1 MPFVPAVLQPP
12 VLSERP
18 LWFVVEG
25 SGIVVR
31 AEGNTVALPD
41 TPQLALWG
49 LDQRQGHY
57 LGRIDERDCFAIGAG
72 PTQPAAPWAIEG
84 LRALHD
90 RLDEVV
96 FGVAGRAV
104 QIVHFA
110 SVHRFCG
117 RCGTATTR
125 ATSERCLRCPRCEL
139 TVYPRVS
146 PAIIVLVRRGAEAL
160 LARSARFTTGFYSTL
175 AGFVEPGESL
185 EETLRREVRE
195 EVGVEVTNIRY
206 FGSQPWPFPHSL
218 MVGFVADHASG
229 DIVVDG
235 EEIVDARWF
244 RADALPPVPPRLSIA
259 RRLIDAWV
267 GEVTTGGP
275 ASRYPRSSSA

>member
-12 VLSERP
+12 VLSDRP
-18 LWFVVEG
+18 LWFVVKG
-25 SGIVVR
+25 NGIVVR
-31 AEGNTVALPD
+31 PDGDALVLPTTAD
-41 TPQLALWG
+41 LPLWG
-49 LDQRQGHY
+49 LDQGEAHY
-57 LGRIDERDCFAIGAG
+57 LGRIDERDCFAIEAGAVE
-72 PTQPAAPWAIEG
+72 PAAPWAIEG

-104 QIVHFA
+104 QLVHFA

-117 RCGTATTR
+117 RCGTATAR
-125 ATSERCLRCPRCEL
+125 AVSERCMRCPRCEL

-160 LARSARFTTGFYSTL
+160 LARSSRFATGFYSTL

-195 EVGVEVTNIRY
+195 EVGIEIANIRY

-218 MVGFVADHASG
+218 MVGFVADHAGG

-235 EEIVDARWF
+235 KEIEDARWF

-267 GEVTTGGP
+267 GEVTK
-275 ASRYPRSSSA
+275 

>member
-1 MPFVPAVLQPP
+1 MPFVPAILQPP
-12 VLSERP
+12 VLSDRP
-18 LWFVVEG
+18 LWFVVQG
-25 SGIVVR
+25 SGLVVR
-31 AEGNTVALPD
+31 ADGNAVALPD
-41 TPQLALWG
+41 SGDLALWG
-49 LDQRQGHY
+49 LDQRQAHY
-57 LGRIDERDCFAIGAG
+57 LGRLDEQDCFAIDGG
-72 PTQPAAPWAIEG
+72 TVQPAAPWAVEG

-90 RLDEVV
+90 RLDEAV

-117 RCGTATTR
+117 RCGTATAR
-125 ATSERCLRCPRCEL
+125 AVGERCMRCPRCEL

-160 LARSARFTTGFYSTL
+160 LARSARWGRPPAGFYSTL

-185 EETLRREVRE
+185 EQTLRREVRE
-195 EVGVEVTNIRY
+195 EVGVDVTNIRY

-218 MVGFVADHASG
+218 MVAFVADHASG

-235 EEIVDARWF
+235 DEIEDARWF
-244 RADALPPVPPRLSIA
+244 RADALPPVPPHLSIA
-259 RRLIDAWV
+259 RQLIDAWV
-267 GEVTTGGP
+267 GEVTVAGFVPGI
-275 ASRYPRSSSA
+275 S

>member
-1 MPFVPAVLQPP
+1 MPFVPAVVQPAL
-12 VLSERP
+12 LSDRP

-31 AEGNTVALPD
+31 AEGNAVALPTD
-41 TPQLALWG
+41 AELALWG
-49 LDQRQGHY
+49 LDQLQAHY
-57 LGRIDERDCFAIGAG
+57 LGRIDERDCLAIAAGAV
-72 PTQPAAPWAIEG
+72 PPAVPWAIEG

-90 RLDEVV
+90 RLDETV

-117 RCGTATTR
+117 RCGTPTARTVR
-125 ATSERCLRCPRCEL
+125 ERGMRCPRCGL

-160 LARSARFTTGFYSTL
+160 LARSGRFATGFYSTL

-229 DIVVDG
+229 EIVVDG
-235 EEIVDARWF
+235 KEIEDARWF

-259 RRLIDAWV
+259 RQLIDAWV
-267 GEVTTGGP
+267 GEVTTGHP
-275 ASRYPRSSSA
+275 T

>member
-1 MPFVPAVLQPP
+1 MPFIPAVLQPA
-12 VLSERP
+12 VLSDRP

-31 AEGNTVALPD
+31 AEGNAVALPTD
-41 TPQLALWG
+41 AELALWG
-49 LDQRQGHY
+49 LDQLQAHY
-57 LGRIDERDCFAIGAG
+57 LGRIDERDCLAITAGAV
-72 PTQPAAPWAIEG
+72 PPALPWAIEG

-90 RLDEVV
+90 RLDEIV

-104 QIVHFA
+104 QIVHSA

-117 RCGTATTR
+117 RCGTPTARTVG
-125 ATSERCLRCPRCEL
+125 ERGMRCPRCGL

-160 LARSARFTTGFYSTL
+160 LARSGRFASGFYSTL
-175 AGFVEPGESL
+175 AGFVESGESL

-229 DIVVDG
+229 EIVVDG
-235 EEIVDARWF
+235 KEIEDARWF

-259 RRLIDAWV
+259 RQLIDAWV
-267 GEVTTGGP
+267 GEVTTGHP
-275 ASRYPRSSSA
+275 T

>member
-1 MPFVPAVLQPP
+1 MPFFPAVLPP
-12 VLSERP
+12 AALSDRP
-18 LWFVVEG
+18 LWFVVQG
-25 SGIVVR
+25 NGIVVR
-31 AEGNTVALPD
+31 ASVETVELPNTSE
-41 TPQLALWG
+41 LAPWG
-49 LDQRQGHY
+49 LDPREAHY
-57 LGRIDERDCFAIGAG
+57 LGRIDERDCFAIESGAV
-72 PTQPAAPWAIEG
+72 QPGAPFSIEG
-84 LRALHD
+84 LRTLHE

-125 ATSERCLRCPRCEL
+125 DVSVRCMRCPRCEL
-139 TVYPRVS
+139 TVYPPVS
-146 PAIIVLVRRGAEAL
+146 PAVIVLVRRGTEAL
-160 LARSARFTTGFYSTL
+160 LARSSRFTTGFYSTL

-195 EVGVEVTNIRY
+195 EVGLEITNLRY

-235 EEIVDARWF
+235 DEIEDARWF
-244 RADALPPVPPRLSIA
+244 RADALPPIPPRLSIA
-259 RRLIDAWV
+259 RKPIDAWV
-267 GEVTTGGP
+267 AEVTAGGMT
-275 ASRYPRSSSA
+275 

>member
-1 MPFVPAVLQPP
+1 MRTDGNAV
-12 VLSERP
+12 E
-18 LWFVVEG
+18 
-25 SGIVVR
+25 
-31 AEGNTVALPD
+31 LPD
-41 TPQLALWG
+41 TAALATWG
-49 LDQRQGHY
+49 LDRRQAHY
-57 LGRIDERDCFAIGAG
+57 LGRIDERDCFAIDCGVV
-72 PTQPAAPWAIEG
+72 QSAAPFSIEG
-84 LRALHD
+84 LRTLYQ

-104 QIVHFA
+104 QVVHFA

-117 RCGTATTR
+117 RCGAATTR
-125 ATSERCLRCPRCEL
+125 DPSVRCMRCPQCEL

-160 LARSARFTTGFYSTL
+160 LARSGRFTTGFYSTL

-195 EVGVEVTNIRY
+195 EVGLEITNLRY

-218 MVGFVADHASG
+218 MVAFVADHASG

-235 EEIVDARWF
+235 EEIEDARWF

-259 RRLIDAWV
+259 RKLIDAWV
-267 GEVTTGGP
+267 GEVTETG
-275 ASRYPRSSSA
+275 AT

>member
-1 MPFVPAVLQPP
+1 MPFVPAVLRPA
-12 VLSERP
+12 VLSDRP
-18 LWFVVEG
+18 LWFVVHG

-31 AEGNTVALPD
+31 ADGNTVALPD
-41 TPQLALWG
+41 TAELAPWG
-49 LDQRQGHY
+49 PDQRQAHY
-57 LGRIDERDCFAIGAG
+57 LGRIDERDCLAIEAGAV
-72 PTQPAAPWAIEG
+72 QPAAPWAIQG

-96 FGVAGRAV
+96 FGIAGRAV

-117 RCGTATTR
+117 RCSTATAR
-125 ATSERCLRCPRCEL
+125 DVDERCLRCPRCEL

-160 LARSARFTTGFYSTL
+160 LAHSARFTTGVYSTL

-195 EVGVEVTNIRY
+195 EVGVEVKNIRY
-206 FGSQPWPFPHSL
+206 FGNQPWPFPHSL

-235 EEIVDARWF
+235 EEIKDARWF
-244 RADALPPVPPRLSIA
+244 RADALPPIPPRLSIA
-259 RRLIDAWV
+259 RKLIDAWV
-267 GEVTTGGP
+267 GEVTTRG
-275 ASRYPRSSSA
+275 AT

>member
-18 LWFVVEG
+18 LWFVVQG

-31 AEGNTVALPD
+31 AEGNAVALPD
-41 TPQLALWG
+41 TADLARWG
-49 LDQRQGHY
+49 LDERQGHY
-57 LGRIDERDCFAIGAG
+57 LGRIDERDCVAIEAG
-72 PTQPAAPWAIEG
+72 PALPAAPWAIEG

-117 RCGTATTR
+117 RCATATAR
-125 ATSERCLRCPRCEL
+125 AVGDHGLRCPRCEL
-139 TVYPRVS
+139 TVYPPVS

-160 LARSARFTTGFYSTL
+160 LARSGRFTTGFYSTL

-195 EVGVEVTNIRY
+195 EVGVEITNIRY

-218 MVGFVADHASG
+218 MVGFVADHAGG

-235 EEIVDARWF
+235 KEIEDARWF

-267 GEVTTGGP
+267 DEVTRGGT
-275 ASRYPRSSSA
+275 R

>member
-1 MPFVPAVLQPP
+1 
-12 VLSERP
+12 
-18 LWFVVEG
+18 
-25 SGIVVR
+25 
-31 AEGNTVALPD
+31 VALPD
-41 TPQLALWG
+41 TAELALWG
-49 LDQRQGHY
+49 LDQRQAHY
-57 LGRIDERDCFAIGAG
+57 LGRIDERDCFALGLD
-72 PTQPAAPWAIEG
+72 TVQLAAPWAIEG

-110 SVHRFCG
+110 SVHCFCG
-117 RCGTATTR
+117 RCGTATAR
-125 ATSERCLRCPRCEL
+125 DVGERCMRCPRCEL
-139 TVYPRVS
+139 TVYPPVS

-160 LARSARFTTGFYSTL
+160 LARSGRFTTGFYSTL

-195 EVGVEVTNIRY
+195 EVGVEITNIRY

-218 MVGFVADHASG
+218 MVGFVADHAGG

-235 EEIVDARWF
+235 EEIQDARWF
-244 RADALPPVPPRLSIA
+244 RAEALPPIPPRLSIA
-259 RRLIDAWV
+259 RKLIDAWV
-267 GEVTTGGP
+267 GEVT
-275 ASRYPRSSSA
+275 REYPIPTSP

>member
-12 VLSERP
+12 VLSDRP

-25 SGIVVR
+25 SGLVVR
-31 AEGNTVALPD
+31 ANESAVALPD
-41 TPQLALWG
+41 SADLALWG
-49 LDQRQGHY
+49 LDQRQAHY
-57 LGRIDERDCFAIGAG
+57 LGRLDEQDCFAVQLG
-72 PTQPAAPWAIEG
+72 TVQPAAPWAIEG

-90 RLDEVV
+90 RLGEMV

-110 SVHRFCG
+110 SVNRFCG
-117 RCGTATTR
+117 RRGTATAR
-125 ATSERCLRCPRCEL
+125 AVGERCMRCPRCEL
-139 TVYPRVS
+139 TVYPRIS

-160 LARSARFTTGFYSTL
+160 LARSSRWARSGVGFYSTL

-195 EVGVEVTNIRY
+195 EVGVEITNIRY
-206 FGSQPWPFPHSL
+206 FGSQPWPFPDSL
-218 MVGFVADHASG
+218 MVAFVAEHASG

-235 EEIVDARWF
+235 DEIEDARWF
-244 RADALPPVPPRLSIA
+244 RADALPPVPPNLSIA
-259 RRLIDAWV
+259 RQLIDAWV
-267 GEVTTGGP
+267 GEVTVEGG
-275 ASRYPRSSSA
+275 

>member
-1 MPFVPAVLQPP
+1 MPFVPAVLQPA
-12 VLSERP
+12 VLSDRP
-18 LWFVVEG
+18 LWFVVQG

-31 AEGNTVALPD
+31 ADEDAVALPD
-41 TPQLALWG
+41 AVDLALWG
-49 LDQRQGHY
+49 LDHRQAHY
-57 LGRIDERDCFAIGAG
+57 LGRIDERDCFAVEGDAVK
-72 PTQPAAPWAIEG
+72 PAAPWTTDG
-84 LRALHD
+84 LRALHE

-117 RCGTATTR
+117 RCGTATAR
-125 ATSERCLRCPRCEL
+125 DVGERCMRCPRCEL
-139 TVYPRVS
+139 TVYPPIS

-160 LARSARFTTGFYSTL
+160 LAHSGRFATGFYSTL

-185 EETLRREVRE
+185 EATLRREVRE
-195 EVGVEVTNIRY
+195 EVGVEITNIRY

-218 MVGFVADHASG
+218 MVGFVAEHASG

-235 EEIVDARWF
+235 EEIKDARWF
-244 RADALPPVPPRLSIA
+244 RADALPPIPPRLSIA
-259 RRLIDAWV
+259 RKLIDAWIA
-267 GEVTTGGP
+267 EVTGGG
-275 ASRYPRSSSA
+275 AA

>member
-1 MPFVPAVLQPP
+1 MPFVPAVLPP
-12 VLSERP
+12 AVLSDRP
-18 LWFVVEG
+18 LWFVVQG
-25 SGIVVR
+25 SGIAVC
-31 AEGNTVALPD
+31 ADGNAVALPA
-41 TPQLALWG
+41 TAELALWG
-49 LDQRQGHY
+49 FDQRQAHY
-57 LGRIDERDCFAIGAG
+57 LGRIDERDCLAIDAGAV
-72 PTQPAAPWAIEG
+72 QPAAPWAIEG

-117 RCGTATTR
+117 RCGTATAR
-125 ATSERCLRCPRCEL
+125 DLGERCMRCPRCEL
-139 TVYPRVS
+139 TAYPRVS

-160 LARSARFTTGFYSTL
+160 LAHSGRFATGFYSTL

-195 EVGVEVTNIRY
+195 EVGVEIRNIRY

-235 EEIVDARWF
+235 EEIKDARWF
-244 RADALPPVPPRLSIA
+244 RADALPPIPPRLSIA
-259 RRLIDAWV
+259 RKLIDAWV
-267 GEVTTGGP
+267 GEVTTGG
-275 ASRYPRSSSA
+275 AT

>member
-1 MPFVPAVLQPP
+1 MPFVPAVARPP

-18 LWFVVEG
+18 LWFVVQE

-31 AEGNTVALPD
+31 ADGNAVALPD
-41 TPQLALWG
+41 TAELARWG
-49 LDQRQGHY
+49 LDQGQAHY
-57 LGRIDERDCFAIGAG
+57 LGRIDERDCFAIELGAV
-72 PTQPAAPWAIEG
+72 QPAAPWAIEG

-90 RLDEVV
+90 RLDGVV

-104 QIVHFA
+104 QIVQFA
-110 SVHRFCG
+110 LVHRFCG
-117 RCGTATTR
+117 RCGTATAR
-125 ATSERCLRCPRCEL
+125 DEGERCLRCPRCAL

-146 PAIIVLVRRGAEAL
+146 PAIIVLIRRGAEAL
-160 LARSARFTTGFYSTL
+160 LARAARFATGFYSTL

-195 EVGVEVTNIRY
+195 EVGVEITNIRY

-218 MVGFVADHASG
+218 MVGFVAEHAGG

-235 EEIVDARWF
+235 KEIEDARWF

-259 RRLIDAWV
+259 RQLIDAWV
-267 GEVTTGGP
+267 DEVTHGGT
-275 ASRYPRSSSA
+275 R